1 MHVVFQVMIQEG
13 YHLPKCAFGTQPRQ
27 GVKMKSGKQTAQP
40 DMDSS
45 CTIVLDQQLGLIQK
59 SKVYVENLNPQY
71 EETLWFDIRQNE
83 LPAHMV
89 VQVMIL
95 SSPSPSPLFL
105 FFSSLLFS
113 SLFFSPLLPSPTP

>member
-1 MHVVFQVMIQEG
+1 
-13 YHLPKCAFGTQPRQ
+13 
-27 GVKMKSGKQTAQP
+27 MKSGKQTAQP

-95 SSPSPSPLFL
+95 SSPSPSPSPSPSSPSFSFL
-105 FFSSLLFS
+105 LSSHPFTA
-113 SLFFSPLLPSPTP
+113 LPSPPRLLPAVLFSVFPFSPPLDST